1 LSFDSKAQ
9 ATAMAVLPKTDS
21 FLEKVSA
28 VRPLFHLIVAL
39 TMQYVAL
46 SIVTPA
52 IIGVIVEA
60 ICPAGQSECSRVIY
74 LSGFQ
79 QLVCT
84 RLLPEAH
91 RTTLLSLNHTLDHHN
106 LSRFVKE
113 FEPHVNAEFLSSKSR
128 SHIPQVQEGCV
139 LIPLSSFLDPILTM

>member
-9 ATAMAVLPKTDS
+9 ATAMAALPKTES

-28 VRPLFHLIVAL
+28 VRPLFHVIVAL

-60 ICPAGQSECSRVIY
+60 ICPPGQSECSRVIY

-84 RLLPEAH
+84 RLSPDAH
-91 RTTLLSLNHTLDHHN
+91 GTTLLSLNHTLDHHN
-106 LSRFVKE
+106 LSHFVKE
-113 FEPHVNAEFLSSKSR
+113 SEAHVNAEFLSSKSG
-128 SHIPQVQEGCV
+128 SHIPKYRQAVSSALCLPS
-139 LIPLSSFLDPILTM
+139 LIPY

>member
-1 LSFDSKAQ
+1 LSFDSKVQ
-9 ATAMAVLPKTDS
+9 ATAMAALPKTES

-28 VRPLFHLIVAL
+28 VRPLLHLIVAL

-84 RLLPEAH
+84 RLSPDAH

-106 LSRFVKE
+106 LSHFVKE
-113 FEPHVNAEFLSSKSR
+113 SEAHVNASKSG
-128 SHIPQVQEGCV
+128 SHIPKVQAGCV
-139 LIPLSSFLDPILTM
+139 LIPLSSFLDPM